1 MLAHSTPIETIQAEI
16 LDEFAFLGD
25 WEEKYRHIIQTGK
38 ELPAYPEAHRLQEYR
53 VRGCQS
59 QVWLYPTWNETTHT
73 LSFSADSDAAIV
85 KGLIALLLRV
95 YSHQTPATILAT
107 EPHFMKDIG
116 LDSHLSQNRTNG
128 FASMV
133 KQIKVYA
140 LAYQSKYAGKG

>member
-1 MLAHSTPIETIQAEI
+1 MTPNEIQADI
-16 LDEFAFLGD
+16 IDEFAFLGD

-38 ELPAYPEAHRLQEYR
+38 ELTSYPAEYR
-53 VRGCQS
+53 TPDYRIRGFQS
-59 QVWLYPTWNETTHT
+59 QVLLYPTLNVENPT
-73 LSFSADSDAAIV
+73 LHFSADSDAAIV

-95 YSHQTPATILAT
+95 YSDQTPALILAT
-107 EPHFMKDIG
+107 EPHFMKEIG

-140 LAYQSKYAGKG
+140 LAYHAKYEEQQA